1 MNHSA
6 WWWSWLLMFV
16 GVTGLYFSGK
26 QKWWG
31 WLIGLF
37 SEILWIIYAIVTEQ
51 YGFII
56 FALVYAIVFAKNAYT
71 WYNNSLKREV

>member
-1 MNHSA
+1 MSHAA

-31 WLIGLF
+31 WLIGLL
-37 SEILWIIYAIVTEQ
+37 SEILWMIYAIVTEQ

-56 FALVYAIVFAKNAYT
+56 FALVYAIVFTKNAYS
-71 WYNNSLKREV
+71 WYNNSP